1 MTEPVMIDLF
11 CFRKI
16 CIMPRRSQSS
26 WRKKGKSPK
35 LGGATLEPEIEDATL
50 DPKIEDATLDPKIED
65 ATLDPKG
72 EDATLDPKCEEA
84 TLDPQCE
91 EATLNDERDQAEP
104 KLSWGQQQ
112 LAIIAKEREEGNKPV
127 GCRSNK

>member
-84 TLDPQCE
+84 
-91 EATLNDERDQAEP
+91 EP
-104 KLSWGQQQ
+104 GLSWGQQQ
-112 LAIIAKEREEGNKPV
+112 LAIIARETEDGNRPV
-127 GCRSNK
+127 SWRSNKWDGKEMN